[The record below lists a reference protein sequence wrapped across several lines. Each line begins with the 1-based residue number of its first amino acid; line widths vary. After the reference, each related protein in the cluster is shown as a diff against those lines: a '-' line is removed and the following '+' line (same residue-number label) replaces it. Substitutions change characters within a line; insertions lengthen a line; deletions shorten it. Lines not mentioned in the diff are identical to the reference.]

1 MKTFEFTEQEIQD
14 LRNALNY
21 YVQYVY
27 MEDGPYDRV
36 KALANKITPKKVTK
50 EGWVTVYPD
59 RSIAGVYDT
68 EQEAKVKRAL
78 NHEGQILKIT
88 WEQEE

>member
-1 MKTFEFTEQEIQD
+1 MKTFEFTEQEIKD
-14 LRNALNY
+14 LRKAMNF
-21 YVQYVY
+21 YVDYVY
-27 MEDGPYDRV
+27 MEDGPYDRI
-36 KALANKITPKKVTK
+36 KALANRIAPKKVTK

-68 EQEAKVKRAL
+68 EDKASLQRGL
-78 NHEGQILKIT
+78 NYKAQVIKIT

>member
-1 MKTFEFTEQEIQD
+1 MKTFEFTEQEIKD
-14 LRNALNY
+14 LRKAINFYAD
-21 YVQYVY
+21 YVY
-27 MEDGPYDRV
+27 LEDGPYKRA
-36 KALANKITPKKVTK
+36 KALANRIAPKKVTK

-68 EQEAKVKRAL
+68 EERAKKQRGL
-78 NHEGQILKIT
+78 DYNGQVIRIE

>member
-36 KALANKITPKKVTK
+36 KALADRLTPKKVTK
-50 EGWVTVYPD
+50 EGWLIINKNGAY
-59 RSIAGVYDT
+59 GVYRT
-68 EQEAKVKRAL
+68 EVAAKRDSAGYTDAQVVKT
-78 NHEGQILKIT
+78 T